1 MIVEKHT
8 LVVEQG
14 GMDEVVAEV
23 KSLLEAGGF
32 PHAFRIYVPHTGPQG
47 VIVMKTEYESLAE
60 FEEYWKGFFASPEA
74 DAWYREHQPLHY
86 KHGPLRGKTEFWE
99 LAE

>member
-8 LVVEQG
+8 VVVKWEDR
-14 GMDEVVAEV
+14 DEAVAEV

-32 PHAFRIYVPHTGPQG
+32 PHAYRIYVPHTGPQG
-47 VIVMKTEYESLAE
+47 VIVMETEYESLEE
-60 FEEYWKGFFASPEA
+60 FEKYWKDFFASPEA
-74 DAWYREHQPLHY
+74 DAWSKEHRSLHY
-86 KHGPLRGKTEFWE
+86 ESSKTEFWK